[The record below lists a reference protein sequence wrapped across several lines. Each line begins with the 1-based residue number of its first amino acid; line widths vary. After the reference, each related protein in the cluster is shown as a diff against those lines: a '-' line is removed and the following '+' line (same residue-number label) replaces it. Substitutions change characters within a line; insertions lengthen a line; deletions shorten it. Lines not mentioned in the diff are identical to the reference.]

1 MEAKK
6 MFDKLF
12 AKKSFSKWILIF
24 GIIGMALIFLSSFW
38 PESQTNTEQT
48 ADVAASDVETYTQ
61 QLETKVTNLVSQ
73 IDGVGNCSVMITLE
87 NGVEN
92 VYANSEKNSNDSTDD
107 YNGYGNQK
115 TTERKDSE
123 QNIVVVDGSD
133 GKEALMVTQKEPTVK
148 GVVVVCDGADNPVVV
163 QRVTDAVTTALNV
176 KSNRVSVV
184 KAAEN
189 HVN

>member
-107 YNGYGNQK
+107 YNGDGNQK

>member
-12 AKKSFSKWILIF
+12 AKKSFSKCILIF

-107 YNGYGNQK
+107 YNGDGNQK